1 MEYKAALVV
10 LLVELIAGL
19 AVFVLWLRRK
29 SNFNLAKEKFAESL
43 KQHLV
48 EGTLLQQLEDIAVGK
63 ISVYQRQKSLKMYL
77 WMGISMVLGVT
88 VIFLVARFTGAG
100 LILRT
105 IIGSLSIL
113 PFIYFVTIAIAE
125 EFDDNRISRFE
136 RNTSKQFLMK
146 NQDETIENDIEEL
159 LKQCQSV
166 PGENAKIAEETTS

>member
-1 MEYKAALVV
+1 MEYKAAFVV
-10 LLVELIAGL
+10 LFVELIAGL

-29 SNFNLAKEKFAESL
+29 SDFNLAKEKFAESL

-63 ISVYQRQKSLKMYL
+63 ISVYQRHKSLKMYL

-88 VIFLVARFTGAG
+88 VIFLVAHFTGAG
-100 LILRT
+100 V
-105 IIGSLSIL
+105 IIRSIVGILSIL
-113 PFIYFVTIAIAE
+113 PFVCFVSIAIAE

-136 RNTSKQFLMK
+136 RNTSKQFLTK

-166 PGENAKIAEETTS
+166 PGENAKSAEEITS